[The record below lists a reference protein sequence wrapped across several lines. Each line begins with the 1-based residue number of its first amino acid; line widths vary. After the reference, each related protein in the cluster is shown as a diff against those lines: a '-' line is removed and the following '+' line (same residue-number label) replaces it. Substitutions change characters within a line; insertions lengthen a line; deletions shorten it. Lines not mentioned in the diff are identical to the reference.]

1 MPIQIVRSTGEL
13 QRFAR
18 LRQLSSSIR
27 VIASINPLHFFP
39 LLILQFPFLLRSS
52 RKLIQLVMP
61 ASFDVAALR
70 KHFPALDKEQIY
82 FDNAGGSQVLQE
94 VIDA

>member
-1 MPIQIVRSTGEL
+1 
-13 QRFAR
+13 
-18 LRQLSSSIR
+18 
-27 VIASINPLHFFP
+27 
-39 LLILQFPFLLRSS
+39 
-52 RKLIQLVMP
+52 MP